1 MNKRIFYVLAM
12 FIFVISFGCGEDDN
26 GQQPPPG
33 SVVVTIQPATFTQGV
48 GLVNTFVAAV
58 TGATNKSVTWY
69 VNGTAGGDSATV
81 GSITAAGRF
90 RAPDVVPLPDTIIV
104 KAVSVEDPDAC
115 DSVMVAIISGNGPGI
130 PAVYSTGPQLLEG
143 PVFHGY
149 WTSCTGTDHNWYEG
163 ECTPVADSPVDW
175 ADGTGWSVTW
185 SGQLFVPYAGDYR
198 FSAWYWVDGIV
209 YISVNGTVVADL
221 NTTGAGYGQTVTLP
235 GNSWVPVIMSF
246 QPNGGS
252 NNMHL
257 GWISPGGEWC
267 PVARSYLKP

>member
-1 MNKRIFYVLAM
+1 MSTRIFCVLAM

-26 GQQPPPG
+26 GQQPPPS

-58 TGATNKSVTWY
+58 TGTTNKSVTWY

-104 KAVSVEDPDAC
+104 KAVSVKDPDAC
-115 DSVMVAIISGNGPGI
+115 DSVMVAIISGNGTGI
-130 PAVYSTGPQLLEG
+130 PATYSTGPQLLEG

-163 ECTPVADSPVDW
+163 ECTPVVDSPVDW

-185 SGQLFVPYAGDYR
+185 TGQLFVPYAGDYR
-198 FSAWYWVDGIV
+198 FSAWYWVDGFV

-221 NTTGAGYGQTVTLP
+221 NTTGAGYGKTVTLP
-235 GNSWVPVIMSF
+235 GNSWVPVSMSF

>member
-1 MNKRIFYVLAM
+1 MNKSIFYVLAM

-26 GQQPPPG
+26 GQQPTPS

-48 GLVNTFVAAV
+48 GLVNTFVATV
-58 TGATNKSVTWY
+58 TGTTNKSVTWY
-69 VNGTAGGDSATV
+69 VNGTAGGDSTTV

-115 DSVMVAIISGNGPGI
+115 DSVMVAIISGNGTGI
-130 PAVYSTGPQLLEG
+130 PATYSTGPQLLEG

-149 WTSCTGTDHNWYEG
+149 WTSCISTDHNWYEG
-163 ECTPVADSPVDW
+163 ECTPVAESPVDW

-185 SGQLFVPYAGDYR
+185 TGQLFVPYAGDYR

-221 NTTGAGYGQTVTLP
+221 NTTGAGYSQTVTLP

>member
-1 MNKRIFYVLAM
+1 MNKRIFCVLAM

-33 SVVVTIQPATFTQGV
+33 SAVVTIQPATFTQGV
-48 GLVNTFVAAV
+48 GLVNTFVATV

-104 KAVSVEDPDAC
+104 KAVSVADPDAY
-115 DSVMVAIISGNGPGI
+115 DSVMVAIISGNGTGI
-130 PAVYSTGPQLLEG
+130 PATYSTGPQLLEG

-185 SGQLFVPYAGDYR
+185 TGQLFVPYAGDYR
-198 FSAWYWVDGIV
+198 FAARYWVDGIV

>member
-1 MNKRIFYVLAM
+1 MNKRIFYVLAT

-48 GLVNTFVAAV
+48 GLVNTFVATV

-104 KAVSVEDPDAC
+104 KAVSVADPDAY
-115 DSVMVAIISGNGPGI
+115 DSVMVAIISGNGTGI
-130 PAVYSTGPQLLEG
+130 PATYSTGPQLLEG

-185 SGQLFVPYAGDYR
+185 TGQLFVPYAGDYR
-198 FSAWYWVDGIV
+198 FAAWYWVDGIV
-209 YISVNGTVVADL
+209 YISVNGTVVANL

>member
-33 SVVVTIQPATFTQGV
+33 SGVVAIQPATITQGV
-48 GLVNTFVAAV
+48 GLVSTFVATV

-115 DSVMVAIISGNGPGI
+115 DSVMVAIISGNGTGI
-130 PAVYSTGPQLLEG
+130 PGTYSTGPQLLEG

-185 SGQLFVPYAGDYR
+185 TGQLFVPYTGDYR

-209 YISVNGTVVADL
+209 YISVNGTVVVNL

>member
-26 GQQPPPG
+26 GQQPPPS
-33 SVVVTIQPATFTQGV
+33 SVVVTIQPATFAQGV
-48 GLVNTFVAAV
+48 GLVNTFVATV

-115 DSVMVAIISGNGPGI
+115 DSVMVAIISGNGTGI
-130 PAVYSTGPQLLEG
+130 PGTYSTGPQLLEG

-185 SGQLFVPYAGDYR
+185 TGQLFVPYTGDYR

>member
-1 MNKRIFYVLAM
+1 MNKRIFCVLAV
-12 FIFVISFGCGEDDN
+12 FIVIISFGCGEDDN

-33 SVVVTIQPATFTQGV
+33 SVVVAIQPATFAQGV
-48 GLVNTFVAAV
+48 GLVNTFVASV
-58 TGATNKSVTWY
+58 TGTTNKSVTWY

-81 GSITAAGRF
+81 GSVTTAGRF
-90 RAPDVVPLPDTIIV
+90 RAPDAVPVPDTIIV
-104 KAVSVEDPDAC
+104 KAVSGEDPDAC
-115 DSVMVAIISGNGPGI
+115 DSVMVAIISGNGTGI
-130 PAVYSTGPQLLEG
+130 PATYSTGPQLLEG

-163 ECTPVADSPVDW
+163 ECTPVVDSPVDW

-185 SGQLFVPYAGDYR
+185 TGQLFVPYAGDYR

-209 YISVNGTVVADL
+209 YISVNGTVVANL
-221 NTTGAGYGQTVTLP
+221 NTTGGGFGQTVTLP
-235 GNSWVPVIMSF
+235 GNSWVPVSMSF

-267 PVARSYLKP
+267 PIARSYLKP

>member
-1 MNKRIFYVLAM
+1 MNKRIFCVLAM

-26 GQQPPPG
+26 GQQPPPS
-33 SVVVTIQPATFTQGV
+33 SVVVTIQPATFAQGV
-48 GLVNTFVAAV
+48 GLVNTFVATV

-69 VNGTAGGDSATV
+69 VNGTAGGDSATI
-81 GSITAAGRF
+81 GSITVAGRF

-104 KAVSVEDPDAC
+104 KAVSVADPDAY
-115 DSVMVAIISGNGPGI
+115 DSVMVAIISGNGTGI
-130 PAVYSTGPQLLEG
+130 PATYSTGPQLLEG

-185 SGQLFVPYAGDYR
+185 TGQLFVPYTGDYR

-209 YISVNGTVVADL
+209 YISVNGTVVANL